1 MRIALVA
8 GELSGDILGAAII
21 RGLKSRFPQARFYGV
36 AGPRMIEAGCEAI
49 ESIEALSVMGLSE
62 VLRHLPR
69 LFKLRATLV
78 QRFLRDRPDVVIGID
93 APDFNL
99 GLETRLKRQG
109 LRTVHVVSPTVWAWR
124 EGRVKTVAK
133 AVDRILCLFPFEQDF
148 YRQHG
153 VAATTIGHPLA
164 DALDDSTTPAQGK
177 AALGLLADAP
187 CVAIMPGSR
196 GGELHYLADSF
207 VGAARLL
214 AEKNPRTQFVV
225 PVAKPSLRPRLEAA
239 IRTHAPGLNWH
250 VLNGQSREAMQAA
263 DVVLLASGTAT
274 LECLLLGRPM
284 VVSYRASAFTAWMLR
299 SVGLIKISRVSLPNI
314 LSGES
319 IVPEWLQEQATPEFL
334 SAAVAELLADDAARQ
349 KQLQAFKAIRSSLR
363 LNAGERAADAIADLL
378 KDDAPGR
385 RSGL

>member
-21 RGLKSRFPQARFYGV
+21 RGLKTRFPKAQYYGV
-36 AGPRMIEAGCEAI
+36 AGPRMMEAGCEAI

-78 QRFLRDRPDVVIGID
+78 QRFLDDRPDVVIGID

-99 GLETRLKRQG
+99 GLETRLKKHG
-109 LRTVHVVSPTVWAWR
+109 LCTVHVVSPTVWAWR
-124 EGRVKTVAK
+124 EGRVKTVAR

-148 YRQHG
+148 YRDRG

-164 DALDDSTTPAQGK
+164 DQLDDTVTPAQGK
-177 AALGLLADAP
+177 AMLGLPADAP
-187 CVAIMPGSR
+187 CVTIMPGSR
-196 GGELHYLADSF
+196 GGELHYLADAF
-207 VGAARLL
+207 VGAAQKL
-214 AEKNPRTQFVV
+214 AQRDPRMQFVL

-239 IRTHAPGLNWH
+239 IRAHAPGLNWH
-250 VLNGQSREAMQAA
+250 VLDGGSRQAMQAA

-274 LECLLLGRPM
+274 LECLLVGRPM

-299 SVGLIKISRVSLPNI
+299 SVGLIKINRVSLPNI
-314 LSGES
+314 LSGQL
-319 IVPEWLQEQATPEFL
+319 IVPELLQEQATPELL
-334 SAAVAELLADDAARQ
+334 SAAVAGLLADGGARH
-349 KQLQAFKAIRSSLR
+349 KQLDAFKTIRGSLR
-363 LNAGERAADAIADLL
+363 LNAGERAAEAIADLL
-378 KDDAPGR
+378 KDDAR
-385 RSGL
+385 RRG

>member
-1 MRIALVA
+1 MKIALVA
-8 GELSGDILGAAII
+8 GELSGDILGASII
-21 RGLKSRFPQARFYGV
+21 YGLKRRFPQARYYGV
-36 AGPRMIEAGCEAI
+36 AGPRMVEAGCEAI

-69 LFKLRATLV
+69 LFKLRASLV
-78 QRFLRDRPDVVIGID
+78 RRFLLDRPDVVIGID

-99 GLETRLKRQG
+99 GLETRLKKQG

-124 EGRVKTVAK
+124 EGRVKTVAR

-148 YRQHG
+148 YRKHD
-153 VAATTIGHPLA
+153 VAAVTIGHPLA
-164 DALDDSTTPAQGK
+164 DMLDDAVTPAQGK
-177 AALGLLADAP
+177 AALGLSTDAP

-239 IRTHAPGLNWH
+239 IRAHAPQLRWH
-250 VLNGQSREAMQAA
+250 VLDGRSREAMQAA

-314 LSGES
+314 LSQREL
-319 IVPEWLQEQATPEFL
+319 VPEVLQEQATPEIL
-334 SAAVAELLADDAARQ
+334 SKAVGNLLDSPGAQRQ
-349 KQLQAFKAIRSSLR
+349 QREGFAAIRASLK
-363 LNAGERAADAIADLL
+363 LNAGERAADAIAELL
-378 KDDAPGR
+378 AHDAR
-385 RSGL
+385 RRG